1 LPMTPAPLSNL
12 RIALLGFGNVGR
24 ALVDYLSRCDPDL
37 GIRVCALAD
46 SSGGLL
52 LGPGDDLRNIIA
64 QKQAGTSLCQL
75 ARERCIPD
83 EAEFVRML
91 PAAGIV
97 VLVESLPT
105 NIRDGQPALDLIKL
119 ALQQGTSVVTVD
131 KGPLVHGFAEL
142 TQMARERG
150 AGLAYSGTTGVRPP
164 DTRGALGAHPRL
176 AGTQLAAASCLP
188 ESGRA
193 DDPGAEAQV
202 AQVSPLPDSGLP
214 ASRVLE
220 IRGIVNGTT
229 NYILTEM
236 QQGAL
241 SFQEALARAVSEGV
255 AEPDPSLDVDGWDTA
270 CKILILAK
278 SLMGADARLDQVSR
292 IGIGPE
298 TESLINVG
306 KSTGRIVRLAGRAR
320 IWQGRVRVSVAPKLV
335 GPDSIFFSVSGTSK
349 AAIFRT
355 AEHGE
360 VVVHSSSGRD
370 SISEVI
376 VDDILKLAGQAGIE
390 RG

>member
-1 LPMTPAPLSNL
+1 
-12 RIALLGFGNVGR
+12 
-24 ALVDYLSRCDPDL
+24 
-37 GIRVCALAD
+37 
-46 SSGGLL
+46 LL
-52 LGPGDDLRNIIA
+52 LGPGDDLRNIVA
-64 QKQAGTSLCQL
+64 QKQSGTSLCQL
-75 ARERCIPD
+75 AGERCVRD
-83 EAEFVRML
+83 AAEFVRML
-91 PAAGIV
+91 PAAGIPI
-97 VLVESLPT
+97 LVESLPT
-105 NIRDGQPALDLIKL
+105 NIRDGQPALELIKL
-119 ALQQGTSVVTVD
+119 ALQQGTGVVTVD
-131 KGPLVHGFAEL
+131 KGPLVHGFEEL
-142 TQMARERG
+142 TQMAQERD

-164 DTRGALGAHPRL
+164 DTPLGAHPRPS
-176 AGTQLAAASCLP
+176 ATQLAAARLAAARLAAARLAAASC
-188 ESGRA
+188 
-193 DDPGAEAQV
+193 
-202 AQVSPLPDSGLP
+202 LPDSGLP

-220 IRGIVNGTT
+220 IRGILNGTT

-241 SFQEALARAVSEGV
+241 SFQEALARAISDGV

-292 IGIGPE
+292 IGIGSE

-335 GPDSIFFSVSGTSK
+335 GPDSIFSSVSGTSK

-360 VVVHSSSGRD
+360 VIVHSSSGRD

>member
-1 LPMTPAPLSNL
+1 LPMTPPPLSNL
-12 RIALLGFGNVGR
+12 RMALLGFGNVGR
-24 ALVDYLSRCDPDL
+24 ALIDYLARSDL
-37 GIRVCALAD
+37 GIRVGAVAD

-52 LGPGDDLRNIIA
+52 LGSGDDLQNIVA
-64 QKQAGTSLCQL
+64 QKQAGTSLGQF
-75 ARERCIPD
+75 AGERCIRD
-83 EAEFVRML
+83 AAEFIRML
-91 PAAGIV
+91 PAAGIP

-119 ALQQGTSVVTVD
+119 ALEQGTSVVTVD
-131 KGPLVHGFAEL
+131 KGPLVHGFEEL
-142 TQMARERG
+142 TQTARERG

-164 DTRGALGAHPRL
+164 DTLAALGAQALGPHPR
-176 AGTQLAAASCLP
+176 LAAASC
-188 ESGRA
+188 
-193 DDPGAEAQV
+193 
-202 AQVSPLPDSGLP
+202 LPDSGLP

-220 IRGIVNGTT
+220 IRGILNGTT

-241 SFQEALARAVSEGV
+241 SFQEALARAISDGV

-306 KSTGRIVRLAGRAR
+306 RSTGRIVRLAGRAR
-320 IWQGRVRVSVAPKLV
+320 IWQSRVRVSVAPKLV

-360 VVVHSSSGRD
+360 VIVHSSSGRD

-376 VDDILKLAGQAGIE
+376 VDDILKLAGQTRMEQG
-390 RG
+390 

>member
-1 LPMTPAPLSNL
+1 MTPAPLSNL

-24 ALVDYLSRCDPDL
+24 ALIDYLSRAEPDS

-52 LGPGDDLRNIIA
+52 LGPGDDLRSIVA

-75 ARERCIPD
+75 AGQRCIRD
-83 EAEFVRML
+83 AAEFIGML
-91 PAAGIV
+91 PAAGIP

-105 NIRDGQPALDLIKL
+105 NIRDGQPALGLIKL
-119 ALQQGTSVVTVD
+119 AMQQGTGVVTVD

-142 TQMARERG
+142 TQTARDRG
-150 AGLAYSGTTGVRPP
+150 AGFAYSGTTGVRPP
-164 DTRGALGAHPRL
+164 DTLGALGAHPRL
-176 AGTQLAAASCLP
+176 AATQLAAASCL
-188 ESGRA
+188 SDTR
-193 DDPGAEAQV
+193 
-202 AQVSPLPDSGLP
+202 LP

-220 IRGIVNGTT
+220 IRGILNGTT

-241 SFQEALARAVSEGV
+241 SFQDALARAISEGV
-255 AEPDPSLDVDGWDTA
+255 AEPDPSLDLDGWDTA

-306 KSTGRIVRLAGRAR
+306 RSSGRIVRLAGRAR
-320 IWQGRVRVSVAPKLV
+320 VWQGRVRVSVAPKLV
-335 GPDSIFFSVSGTSK
+335 GADSPFFSVSGTSK

-360 VVVHSSSGRD
+360 VIVHSSSGRD

-376 VDDILKLAGQAGIE
+376 VDDILKLAGRA
-390 RG
+390 